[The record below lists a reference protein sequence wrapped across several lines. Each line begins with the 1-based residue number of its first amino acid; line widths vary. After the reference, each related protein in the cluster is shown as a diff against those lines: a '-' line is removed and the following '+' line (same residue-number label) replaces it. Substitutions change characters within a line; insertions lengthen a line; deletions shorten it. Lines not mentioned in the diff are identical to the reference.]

1 VIVGLKADAPN
12 GKVGFDVDGFF
23 VDFYNQPVQ
32 ATSGGIAVLRSVG
45 HQRFKGIDVEGMVR
59 PSKGV
64 TLKASVGWNDAR
76 YRDYVTEIDGRPTQL
91 AGNYQVLTP
100 AVRAGGGL
108 LFAPERGW
116 RGSLMANWI
125 GRHWLNSLNTFEAP
139 AYAVVD
145 ASIGYRFR
153 MFTAAML
160 GTNLGDRRDA
170 AQLSE
175 LGEGQLYRLPS
186 RRVDATLTWHYK

>member
-1 VIVGLKADAPN
+1 
-12 GKVGFDVDGFF
+12 
-23 VDFYNQPVQ
+23 VQ

-45 HQRFKGIDVEGMVR
+45 QQRFKGIDVEGMAR

-76 YRDYVTEIDGRPTQL
+76 YRDYVTEVEGRPTQL
-91 AGNYQVLTP
+91 AGHYQVLTP

-116 RGSLMANWI
+116 RGSMTANWI

-145 ASIGYRFR
+145 RLSLQDVHGGSVGHQPRRSARRRAVERTGRRTVLSI
-153 MFTAAML
+153 AEPP
-160 GTNLGDRRDA
+160 RRRKRDVA
-170 AQLSE
+170 LQI
-175 LGEGQLYRLPS
+175 
-186 RRVDATLTWHYK
+186 TC